1 MNGATEITDQQ
12 RQALLDQQGR
22 PVPARDDQTHS
33 NYFIVEEDLHRRAMR
48 ALQEQ
53 EDWNAVQQGLK
64 QREQGLGQPLAEV
77 DAEIREEF
85 GFPPRA

>member
-1 MNGATEITDQQ
+1 MNEKLPAELRDAIQRNPDQ
-12 RQALLDQQGR
+12 LWLEDE
-22 PVPARDDQTHS
+22 QTHGV
-33 NYFIVEEDLHRRAMR
+33 YVMVGEETYRRAMR
-48 ALQEQ
+48 ALREQ

-85 GFPPRA
+85 NFPPRA